1 MLGGAIAG
9 IRLPIA
15 QFPEIT
21 PPQISVSSSYP
32 GADAVAVEQ
41 SVATPIEQQVNGVE
55 RMIYMRST
63 NASDGTMT
71 LTVAFE
77 VGSDANQDNIL
88 VQNRVSQANPFL
100 PQDVRNAGFNVRKA
114 TSSPMMFVSIYS
126 PNNTFDQGQPY
137 GRRVTS
143 LNDARSKEASL
154 PPSAADNRTS
164 ATATEHARPS
174 ASVT

>member
-1 MLGGAIAG
+1 MAKFFVDRPIVAIIISIAFVLGGAIAG

-77 VGSDANQDNIL
+77 VGSDANIDNIL
-88 VQNRVSQANPFL
+88 VQNRVTQANPFL

-114 TSSPMMFVSIYS
+114 TSSPMMFISIYS
-126 PNNTFDQGQPY
+126 PNNEFDQAFLSNFATI
-137 GRRVTS
+137 RVIDQ
-143 LNDARSKEASL
+143 LLRVNGIA
-154 PPSAADNRTS
+154 
-164 ATATEHARPS
+164 
-174 ASVT
+174 